1 MVAAC
6 LINSRDDLPCF
17 EHSLDFGKLDCV
29 CFFPLHGRRE
39 KNQEGMRIFIM
50 LSHADP
56 TVLMCT
62 REKIQK
68 KAFSCKERRFLVC
81 VLRVQRERR
90 GQEGG
95 TEQGEGVAR
104 MLRHPG
110 RAGVWT
116 LQRGPRGLLCPRG

>member
-1 MVAAC
+1 MGAAC

-95 TEQGEGVAR
+95 TRHSASAQLLSLTPDAR
-104 MLRHPG
+104 MDLG
-110 RAGVWT
+110 RQHQWRDEGHH
-116 LQRGPRGLLCPRG
+116 